1 MRVRESGIEVELAA
15 YGLAKNTAS
24 LNYLLT
30 TAESSNHAQRIWA
43 LWGAL
48 WGPHLDFLLMEN
60 DYRIHQR
67 EPHVLLPRGKF
78 GPWYKLGGSFK
89 HQRAKALPRQRQ
101 RAGQPTDAAARDG
114 DGG

>member
-48 WGPHLDFLLMEN
+48 WLAWL
-60 DYRIHQR
+60 Q
-67 EPHVLLPRGKF
+67 
-78 GPWYKLGGSFK
+78 
-89 HQRAKALPRQRQ
+89 
-101 RAGQPTDAAARDG
+101 
-114 DGG
+114 